1 MYKLGD
7 RVKFLND
14 VGGGTVTKIVGKNMV
29 HVENEDGFEIPVLLS
44 EIILDSGQTPA
55 GEKPT
60 VEQFVKQVTAKVV
73 PEEIP
78 VDEPPTLIKGNDDPQ
93 FYLAFVPENSSN
105 PLEGQIRIYLI
116 NDCNF
121 FLLYHYSHFNG
132 TEYETVDAGK
142 LEPNTKLMLGG
153 IAQADIAELP
163 EFSFQF
169 IYYKE
174 KSSKLEKPVMRKIA
188 VNPIKFYKTGSFS
201 KSGFFKEKAMLFK
214 LNETELDQALEKLT
228 EKEVK
233 KVIKIKEPAR
243 APQIRLKV
251 ETPELIEV
259 DLHMH
264 ELVDSTAGLSNKEM
278 LDFQMKKFNEQME
291 EAIANS
297 GVKKIVFIHG
307 LGNGVLKQELRRELS
322 TKYKKYPFQ
331 DASFQEYGYG
341 ATMVIVRK

>member
-44 EIILDSGQTPA
+44 EIILDSGHTIP

-60 VEQFVKQVTAKVV
+60 VEQFVRQVKAEVI

-78 VDEPPTLIKGNDDPQ
+78 AEEPPVIIKGNDDPR
-93 FYLAFVPENSSN
+93 FYLAFVPENSTN
-105 PLEGQIRIYLI
+105 PLEGQTEIYLI

-121 FLLYHYSHFNG
+121 FLLYHYSHFDG
-132 TEYETVDAGK
+132 TEYETIDAGK
-142 LEPNTKLMLGG
+142 LEPNTKLNLGS
-153 IAQADIAELP
+153 IVQADIAKLP

-169 IYYKE
+169 IYYKA
-174 KSSKLEKPVMRKIA
+174 KSNRLEKPITRNIA
-188 VNPIKFYKTGSFS
+188 VNPVKFYKTGSFS

-214 LNETELDQALEKLT
+214 LNETEMDQALEKLT
-228 EKEVK
+228 GKEVK
-233 KVIKIKEPAR
+233 KVIKLKETAR
-243 APQIRLKV
+243 QPQAQLKV
-251 ETPELIEV
+251 ETPELVEV

-264 ELVDSTAGLSNKEM
+264 ELVDSTAGLSNKDM
-278 LDFQMKKFNEQME
+278 IDFQMKKFNEQMQA
-291 EAIANS
+291 AIANHD
-297 GVKKIVFIHG
+297 VKKIVFIHG

-322 TKYKKYPFQ
+322 IRYKKYTFQ

-341 ATMVIVRK
+341 ATLVILRK

>member
-44 EIILDSGQTPA
+44 EIILDSGQTIP

-60 VEQFVKQVTAKVV
+60 VEQFVRQAKAEVV
-73 PEEIP
+73 PEEVPAEESP
-78 VDEPPTLIKGNDDPQ
+78 VLIKGNDEPQ
-93 FYLAFVPENSSN
+93 FYLAFVPENSNN
-105 PLEGQIRIYLI
+105 PLEGQTQIYLI

-132 TEYETVDAGK
+132 TEYETVEAGK
-142 LEPNTKLMLGG
+142 LEPNTKLVLES
-153 IAQADIAELP
+153 IVQADIAKLP
-163 EFSFQF
+163 EFGFQL

-174 KSSKLEKPVMRKIA
+174 KSNRLEKPVTRKIS
-188 VNPIKFYKTGSFS
+188 VNPVKFYKAGSFS
-201 KSGFFKEKAMLFK
+201 KSGFFKERAMLFK
-214 LNETELDQALEKLT
+214 LNETEMDKALEQLT

-233 KVIKIKEPAR
+233 KVIKLKEPAR
-243 APQIRLKV
+243 QSHTQLKI
-251 ETPELIEV
+251 ETPELFEV

-264 ELVDSTAGLSNKEM
+264 ELVDSTAGLSNKEI
-278 LDFQMKKFNEQME
+278 LDYQMKKFREQME
-291 EAIANS
+291 AAIAS
-297 GVKKIVFIHG
+297 QTVKKIVFIHG
-307 LGNGVLKQELRRELS
+307 LGNGVLKQELRRELG
-322 TKYKKYPFQ
+322 TKYKKYAFQ

-341 ATMVIVRK
+341 ATMVILRK